1 MPLTNDRPIKRRDGV
16 QYNDPVAADTVIY
29 TGALA
34 CLDASG
40 NAVPGATATDLTARG
55 VCEERADNTGGA
67 AGDIS
72 APIRAGVFNFKNS
85 AGADEITRANIGSD
99 AFIVDDETVALT
111 DGTSTRSVAGEIVG
125 LDDAGVWVRV
135 GV

>member
-1 MPLTNDRPIKRRDGV
+1 MPLTNDRPTKRRDGV
-16 QYNDPVAADTVIY
+16 QHNDPVAADTVIY

-55 VCEERADNTGGA
+55 VCEERADNSGGA

-85 AGADEITRANIGSD
+85 TGADEIDRTHIRSD
-99 AFIVDDETVALT
+99 AYIVDDETVAATSDT
-111 DGTSTRSVAGEIVG
+111 DSRSVAGEIVQVDG
-125 LDDAGVWVRV
+125 DGVWVRV
-135 GV
+135 GE